1 MKSAVHHHVSFLQV
15 ELLNRKVLK
24 KRVQQLMLKR
34 PRHAMPVLFSAALLK
49 VFPLM
54 DAQQRLSSILYRKLS
69 KFIQHIELVDVYFWI
84 LLHHGDSLRQAI
96 HTGPKLSGSCC
107 LVSLRPSL
115 VAGSLAVQ
123 SRGVT
128 ASARPLH
135 ARQGSD
141 WRAHSGAAPHLRS
154 EQGGDSR
161 RVCPFRRVSRPI
173 PASLPSLCV

>member
-1 MKSAVHHHVSFLQV
+1 MKSAAHHHVSFLQV

-96 HTGPKLSGSCC
+96 HNGPKLSGSCC
-107 LVSLRPSL
+107 LVSLRPVLLQALLLCSHGASQPVL
-115 VAGSLAVQ
+115 VHCTHGKDRTGVLIAVLLHIC
-123 SRGVT
+123 G
-128 ASARPLH
+128 ASKEAIAEEYAL
-135 ARQGSD
+135 SD
-141 WRAHSGAAPHLRS
+141 
-154 EQGGDSR
+154 E
-161 RVCPFRRVSRPI
+161 
-173 PASLPSLCV
+173 